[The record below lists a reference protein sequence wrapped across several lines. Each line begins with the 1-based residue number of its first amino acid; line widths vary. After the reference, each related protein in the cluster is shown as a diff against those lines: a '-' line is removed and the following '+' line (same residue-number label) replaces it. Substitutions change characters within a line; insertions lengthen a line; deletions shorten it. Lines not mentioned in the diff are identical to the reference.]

1 MSHEIRTPLNAII
14 GLAHI
19 ALASKPEARSSVLI
33 WKKCAAQSEH
43 LLQVINDILNFSRME
58 AGKLALDH
66 SEFSIDQLIDKV
78 VDLIWEKASEKG
90 LDVNVNID
98 KSISPRLLGDSLRLG
113 QILINF
119 CANAV
124 KFTNEVD
131 ISIRVTQVRDWQE
144 RVELLF
150 EVEDSGIGIDR
161 STNWK
166 SYSNPSSKSIHPA
179 LAALREQDWA
189 YRSVKISAN

>member
-19 ALASKPEARSSVLI
+19 ALASKPEARHSEHV
-33 WKKCAAQSEH
+33 WKKPAALSEH

-78 VDLIWEKASEKG
+78 VDLIWEKTSEKG

-124 KFTNEVD
+124 KFTE
-131 ISIRVTQVRDWQE
+131 SR
-144 RVELLF
+144 
-150 EVEDSGIGIDR
+150 
-161 STNWK
+161 
-166 SYSNPSSKSIHPA
+166 
-179 LAALREQDWA
+179 
-189 YRSVKISAN
+189 